1 MRDGCVRQK
10 IPVHV
15 VDRPVVLLG
24 PLPKQ
29 SVDPLRRQHRFSP
42 EEEKPAVLEAEEDES
57 HRDADTRGPE
67 KHICR
72 NGRHPC
78 ECDES
83 QEERKIEE
91 HDWKQVMGP
100 DPLGVER
107 QPAVSPNEAGRID
120 PGFVAA
126 SNPNEYFNEEQTSD
140 SRHP

>member
-29 SVDPLRRQHRFSP
+29 SVDPLWRQHRFSP

-57 HRDADTRGPE
+57 YRDADTRGPE

-72 NGRHPC
+72 NRRHPG

-100 DPLGVER
+100 DPFGVER
-107 QPAVSPNEAGRID
+107 
-120 PGFVAA
+120 
-126 SNPNEYFNEEQTSD
+126 
-140 SRHP
+140 

>member
-57 HRDADTRGPE
+57 YRDANGRDPE

-72 NGRHPC
+72 NRRHPG

-91 HDWKQVMGP
+91 HDREQVMGP
-100 DPLGVER
+100 DPFGVER
-107 QPAVSPNEAGRID
+107 
-120 PGFVAA
+120 
-126 SNPNEYFNEEQTSD
+126 
-140 SRHP
+140 